1 MSEYYKYLFA
11 VFVDQYLKEQN
22 ISALP
27 SLQTITKAEVEY
39 ILTRFLDDMF
49 DGISQKINSKEMV
62 SKLVVALSAILFSHR
77 YDKKDQFIIEC
88 QESGSEINFNI
99 IRDVMYKYSKKA
111 QRELLSRPQDAF
123 FLMNFASTQKG
134 RDFIEQKEKGC
145 AEQDDQERVKR
156 IFSEIENLTEQAK
169 NTLS

>member
-49 DGISQKINSKEMV
+49 DGIS
-62 SKLVVALSAILFSHR
+62 
-77 YDKKDQFIIEC
+77 
-88 QESGSEINFNI
+88 
-99 IRDVMYKYSKKA
+99 
-111 QRELLSRPQDAF
+111 
-123 FLMNFASTQKG
+123 
-134 RDFIEQKEKGC
+134 
-145 AEQDDQERVKR
+145 
-156 IFSEIENLTEQAK
+156 
-169 NTLS
+169 